1 MAIEGVKSYQVDQI
15 ATKTLNRGKSSFI
28 VMDTDTQPLEIILH
42 IPLVCEDKNTLF
54 VLVPSKVAFRRACG
68 VARAA
73 IACSVAGEND
83 SQLTEAVRK
92 MQIDIEKLR
101 IGCCLFKQVLPMSSF
116 FRLFWQFLWGF
127 GR

>member
-1 MAIEGVKSYQVDQI
+1 MKSYQVDQI

-28 VMDTDTQPLEIILH
+28 VIDTDTQPLEIILH
-42 IPLVCEDKNTLF
+42 IPLLCEDINTLF
-54 VLVPSKVAFRRACG
+54 VFVPSKVAFRRVCG
-68 VARAA
+68 VVRTV
-73 IACSVAGEND
+73 IACSVAGEKD

-101 IGCCLFKQVLPMSSF
+101 IGYCLFKQVLPMSSF

>member
-28 VMDTDTQPLEIILH
+28 VMDTDTQPLGIILH
-42 IPLVCEDKNTLF
+42 IPLLCEDKNTLF

-73 IACSVAGEND
+73 IA
-83 SQLTEAVRK
+83 QLRVKKTHN
-92 MQIDIEKLR
+92 
-101 IGCCLFKQVLPMSSF
+101 
-116 FRLFWQFLWGF
+116 
-127 GR
+127 

>member
-1 MAIEGVKSYQVDQI
+1 MKSYQDVQI
-15 ATKTLNRGKSSFI
+15 ATKTLNRGKSSSV
-28 VMDTDTQPLEIILH
+28 VMDTDTQPLEFILH
-42 IPLVCEDKNTLF
+42 IPLICEDKNTLF
-54 VLVPSKVAFRRACG
+54 VFVPSKVAFGIVCG
-68 VARAA
+68 VARAV
-73 IACSVAGEND
+73 IACSVVGEKD

-101 IGCCLFKQVLPMSSF
+101 IGCCLFKQVLLMSSF